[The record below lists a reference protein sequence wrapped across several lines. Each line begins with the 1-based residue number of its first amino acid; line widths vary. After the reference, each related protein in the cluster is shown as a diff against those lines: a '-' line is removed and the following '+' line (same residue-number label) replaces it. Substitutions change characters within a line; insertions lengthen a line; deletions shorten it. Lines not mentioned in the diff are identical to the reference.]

1 MVDTSSSDVAQTPE
15 ETAEIEAAQAS
26 LEAAVEATA
35 ADDAESDE
43 V

>member
-1 MVDTSSSDVAQTPE
+1 V
-15 ETAEIEAAQAS
+15 IEAAEAS

-35 ADDAESDE
+35 TDDAESDE